1 MIKPIDIDTLI
12 AELEKIRA
20 KQGNISIVLDSGP
33 LLTVMVA
40 ENKKNNTSVVVL
52 SRVIPKGVSTKV

>member
-1 MIKPIDIDTLI
+1 MIKPLDITTLI

-52 SRVIPKGVSTKV
+52 SRVMPKGVSTKV